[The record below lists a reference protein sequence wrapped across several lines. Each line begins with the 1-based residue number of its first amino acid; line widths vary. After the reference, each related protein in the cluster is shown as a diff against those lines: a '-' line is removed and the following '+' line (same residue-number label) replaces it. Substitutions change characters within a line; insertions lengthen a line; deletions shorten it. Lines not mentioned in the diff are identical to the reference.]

1 MGASDLTIH
10 NKQHEI
16 SPSASLRGNKTHTLA
31 HFLREID
38 GGGGE
43 KWQAADNTDNL
54 PLFILS

>member
-10 NKQHEI
+10 NKRHQI
-16 SPSASLRGNKTHTLA
+16 SRAKSRRHTQRETLA
-31 HFLREID
+31 HFPEEID